1 MSTAVQSIEPGV
13 VRVGHEIID
22 ASTIVLTAGI
32 VPSVVASE
40 MSVMHDQRGRIG
52 VDATMRCRSH
62 PNVWALGDCAAI
74 PGPDGPRT
82 RRWRSIPFVKRDAL
96 AETLDSGGRVIYVES
111 LSKSMLPTLRMSPA
125 AAPSSQNIV
134 FALAAESGMR

>member
-1 MSTAVQSIEPGV
+1 
-13 VRVGHEIID
+13 
-22 ASTIVLTAGI
+22 
-32 VPSVVASE
+32 
-40 MSVMHDQRGRIG
+40 
-52 VDATMRCRSH
+52 MRSRSH

-74 PGPDGPRT
+74 PGPDGPHT

-134 FALAAESGMR
+134 FALAAEFGMR